1 MMREQYGKVPLLDDI
16 FRMSERVGTM
26 LERVL
31 TCSLGEDAEGMK
43 AVLRMDDE
51 VDVICEQIYRECI
64 ARQGAHQVQDSETM
78 TAISIAQYLEH
89 VGDHAVNWAR
99 WWLYFNGGPGETGD
113 VIV

>member
-1 MMREQYGKVPLLDDI
+1 MRLSFSKMTFPHRL
-16 FRMSERVGTM
+16 MRVI
-26 LERVL
+26 L
-31 TCSLGEDAEGMK
+31 
-43 AVLRMDDE
+43 
-51 VDVICEQIYRECI
+51 CEQIYRECI

>member
-1 MMREQYGKVPLLDDI
+1 
-16 FRMSERVGTM
+16 
-26 LERVL
+26 
-31 TCSLGEDAEGMK
+31 
-43 AVLRMDDE
+43 
-51 VDVICEQIYRECI
+51 
-64 ARQGAHQVQDSETM
+64 M